1 MKDSKYYE
9 DLAKNINHEALIK
22 NFVGKQLTTEEKENI
37 KKSRELE
44 EAVRKTG
51 L

>member
-9 DLAKNINHEALIK
+9 NLASTIDQEAVIK
-22 NFVGKQLTTEEKENI
+22 NFMGKQLTTEEKENI

-44 EAVRKTG
+44 EAVRETK